1 MRNINNKIIAHC
13 CAILYD
19 LFITSIIYKGIH
31 MLSFV
36 PSQKLENE
44 LRILQGEI
52 VEKYQNI
59 GELSSDESKYLHR
72 FALISNIGASTR
84 IENAV
89 LTDNEVEWID
99 TVLQKDGKTTAFEEN
114 KLFILN
120 KLSKDRERSVE
131 EVVGCR
137 QILSTVYL
145 QANELFPLTEATI
158 RGLHHDLLR
167 YYPKAANF
175 AGGYKKM
182 PNQVVSVN
190 HDTGE
195 KRVVLDPAPPG
206 IITSTAMADLVSW
219 HNLNIRENAW
229 PLLVASEFVF
239 RFLAIHPFQDGN
251 GRLGRALFI
260 LTLLQSEDKYLKE
273 LTPFIAID
281 RHIEQHRSLYYET
294 LHQCSRGKFYDDPQK
309 YRLES
314 LVWFF
319 LSILKSSL
327 SDIEVY
333 RDRYAQ
339 LHKLSESALAVLD
352 CFKSSPEKRLKVAEI
367 VDATRLPRRT
377 AQYALQT
384 LTKRAFIQR
393 LGQKAGTR
401 YQLVF

>member
-1 MRNINNKIIAHC
+1 
-13 CAILYD
+13 
-19 LFITSIIYKGIH
+19 
-31 MLSFV
+31 
-36 PSQKLENE
+36 
-44 LRILQGEI
+44 
-52 VEKYQNI
+52 
-59 GELSSDESKYLHR
+59 
-72 FALISNIGASTR
+72 
-84 IENAV
+84 
-89 LTDNEVEWID
+89 
-99 TVLQKDGKTTAFEEN
+99 
-114 KLFILN
+114 
-120 KLSKDRERSVE
+120 
-131 EVVGCR
+131 
-137 QILSTVYL
+137 
-145 QANELFPLTEATI
+145 
-158 RGLHHDLLR
+158 
-167 YYPKAANF
+167 
-175 AGGYKKM
+175 
-182 PNQVVSVN
+182 
-190 HDTGE
+190 
-195 KRVVLDPAPPG
+195 
-206 IITSTAMADLVSW
+206 MADLVSW

-229 PLLVASEFVF
+229 PLLVATEFVF